1 VEIEIERI
9 LKVKY
14 SLVEKMK
21 MEIILFER

>member
-14 SLVEKMK
+14 SLVEKN
-21 MEIILFER
+21 ENGDYLI